1 MSSGRQQGE
10 LNTQAFAAWAVSK
23 TDDDFL
29 AIANRSV
36 LSRTEARGSAG
47 SLRVPLNRTRAS
59 RPHCSASPTAVR
71 MTKGCT
77 GKAGRY
83 SATVA

>member
-47 SLRVPLNRTRAS
+47 SLRVP
-59 RPHCSASPTAVR
+59 
-71 MTKGCT
+71 
-77 GKAGRY
+77 
-83 SATVA
+83 